1 MPTHK
6 ERMLGGDPYDADDE
20 ELLADRRRCRVVVQQ
35 LNEISAGEPEQ
46 RASILRELLG
56 DLGEESEV
64 LSPFVCD
71 YGYQIE
77 VGARTFINFGAVIL
91 DSALVRIGN
100 DVQIGPRVQLV
111 TPNHPLNPEE
121 RRTRYEVAAPIT
133 VCDDAW
139 LAAGVIVCGGVTIGA
154 GTVVGAGSVVTRDL
168 PSRHLCVGA
177 PCRPVRAV

>member
-6 ERMLGGDPYDADDE
+6 QRMFAGDPYNADDE
-20 ELLADRRRCRVVVQQ
+20 ELLADRRRCQLVVQR
-35 LNEISAGEPEQ
+35 LNAASAGEPEQ

-56 DLGEESEV
+56 GIGDESDI

-91 DSALVRIGN
+91 DSALVAIGD

-111 TPNHPLNPEE
+111 TPNHPLDPVQ

-133 VCDDAW
+133 ICDDAW
-139 LAAGVIVCGGVTIGA
+139 LAAGVIVCAGVTIGA

-168 PSRHLCVGA
+168 PPRHLCVGT
-177 PCRPVRAV
+177 PCRPVRPV